1 MYIHYLFSIE
11 DTQSILDTINDNGE
25 KIVTSFSL
33 PDQGQACIICEA
45 KPETLEDAAKLTSV
59 DRLARILKR
68 PTPGV
73 VT

>member
-11 DTQSILDTINDNGE
+11 EMQGIMDTINDNGE

-33 PDQGQACIICEA
+33 PEQGQAVIICEA

-68 PTPGV
+68 PTPGA